1 MADEPFTFSV
11 RRDGDQVHLEICGEM
26 KEDGAK
32 EAIAAFL
39 DALPLVGEFEFH
51 AHLKR
56 MTKYEKAARE
66 RWTETLSD
74 VRDRCRRITIYGAS
88 ALIRMAAATVALIA
102 RIPMD
107 FEDEPKR

>member
-11 RRDGDQVHLEICGEM
+11 SRDGDQVHLEICGAMTEA
-26 KEDGAK
+26 GAK
-32 EAIAAFL
+32 EAIRAFL
-39 DALPLVGEFEFH
+39 DALPLAAEFEFH
-51 AHLKR
+51 ANLKR
-56 MTKYEKAARE
+56 MTRYDKAARE

-74 VRDRCRRITIYGAS
+74 VRDRCRKITIYGAS

-107 FEDEPKR
+107 FKDVPK